1 MRRTFIWVLS
11 FVSSAA
17 VIALIFIQLM
27 WVQDAFEVQKQQFNL
42 LINKSLAQIT
52 SKLELKETY
61 NQIQGE
67 LVRTGDSLGLGR
79 LNLPR
84 SLSTT
89 EDNQVYDS
97 PETSQSYYSFQDQN
111 PGNIETQLDLISGDT
126 AIAVSGNSLYQNDS
140 YGTQS
145 RQVKP
150 RNDIEQTY
158 NLLITNKKVYIE
170 KVINQ
175 ILQNESNIEDRL
187 SYSTLDSLIRQ
198 EFDERGI
205 NLRFE
210 FAVRTGNARYTL
222 RSAGFNPMV
231 KFQMYKSLLF
241 PHDVRTSPNFLI
253 VYFPTR
259 ENYLFRSVGTMAG
272 ASLTLALII
281 LIISSVAIYVIFRQ
295 KRLSEIKNDF
305 VNNMTHE
312 LKTPISTIS
321 LASQMLADKTLGTD
335 AKNLEHISS
344 LIQEESKRLGN
355 QVERVL
361 QMSILE
367 EGKMSLRIQPVYFD
381 HLVRQAVE
389 KISLQIQKKNG
400 SIELDLESGAEPIE
414 GDETHLTNVVFN
426 LIDNAMKY
434 CQKDPVIKIASRSTS
449 RSIQVRISDNGI
461 GIGRE
466 YLNKI
471 FDKFFRVPTGNVHDV
486 KGFGLGL
493 SYVKKVIEQHHGTIS
508 VSSEPNA
515 GTNFTLI
522 IPKKHKS

>member
-1 MRRTFIWVLS
+1 MRRTYIWILS
-11 FVSSAA
+11 IVSSAA

-42 LINKSLAQIT
+42 LINKSLSQVT
-52 SKLELKETY
+52 SRLEQQETY

-67 LVRTGDSLGLGR
+67 LVRSGDSLGLSR
-79 LNLPR
+79 LKLPK
-84 SLSTT
+84 SLTAN
-89 EDNQVYDS
+89 EENQAYDS
-97 PETSQSYYSFQDQN
+97 PEIDQSYYSFQDQN
-111 PGNIETQLDLISGDT
+111 PDIETHVDLISGDT
-126 AIAVSGNSLYQNDS
+126 AIIVSGNSLYQNDS
-140 YGTQS
+140 PGNS
-145 RQVKP
+145 GRPSKHRIRP
-150 RNDIEQTY
+150 DQTY
-158 NLLITNKKVYIE
+158 NLLMTSKKVYVE

-175 ILQNESNIEDRL
+175 ILQNEGRIEERL
-187 SYSTLDSLIRQ
+187 SYTALDSLIRQ
-198 EFDERGI
+198 EFEDKGI
-205 NLRFE
+205 TLPFE
-210 FAVRTGNARYTL
+210 FGVRTGNVRYTL
-222 RSAGFNPMV
+222 RSAGFNPLA
-231 KFQMYKSLLF
+231 KSQMYTSLLF
-241 PHDVRTSPNFLI
+241 PHDVRTSPNFLK

-281 LIISSVAIYVIFRQ
+281 LIISFVAIYVIFRQ
-295 KRLSEIKNDF
+295 KKLSEIKNDF

-321 LASQMLADKTLGTD
+321 LASQMLADKSLSND
-335 AKNLEHISS
+335 AKNLEHISL
-344 LIQEESKRLGN
+344 LIQQESKRLGN

-381 HLVRQAVE
+381 SLVRQAVE
-389 KISLQIQKKNG
+389 KISLQIHKRNG
-400 SIELDLESGAEPIE
+400 SIELDLQSGEVPID

-434 CQKDPVIKIASRSTS
+434 CQNDPAIKITTRSTT
-449 RSIQVRISDNGI
+449 RSIQVSITDNGI
-461 GIGRE
+461 GIGKE
-466 YLNKI
+466 YLSKI

-493 SYVKKVIEQHHGTIS
+493 SYVKKVIEQHQGTIS
-508 VSSEPNA
+508 VTSEPNA
-515 GTNFTLI
+515 GTTFTLI

>member
-1 MRRTFIWVLS
+1 MRRTFIWILS

-17 VIALIFIQLM
+17 VISLIFIQLM

-42 LINKSLAQIT
+42 LINKSLSQIT

-67 LVRTGDSLGLGR
+67 MERSGDSLGLKK
-79 LNLPR
+79 LNLPKTLPASDR
-84 SLSTT
+84 
-89 EDNQVYDS
+89 NQAYDS
-97 PETSQSYYSFQDQN
+97 PEIDQSYYTFQDQN
-111 PGNIETQLDLISGDT
+111 PGNAETRVDLIYGDT
-126 AIAVSGNSLYQNDS
+126 ALNISENSLYQNRS
-140 YGTQS
+140 GVQEQS
-145 RQVKP
+145 TRATNEPDQNF
-150 RNDIEQTY
+150 R
-158 NLLITNKKVYIE
+158 LLMTNKKVYIE

-175 ILQNESNIEDRL
+175 IMQNEGRIEERL
-187 SYSTLDSLIRQ
+187 NYTALDSLIRQ
-198 EFDERGI
+198 DFDEKGI
-205 NLRFE
+205 VLPFE
-210 FAVRTGNARYTL
+210 FAVRTGNVRYTL
-222 RSAGFNPMV
+222 RSAGFSPMA

-241 PHDVRTSPNFLI
+241 PHDVRTSPNFLV

-281 LIISSVAIYVIFRQ
+281 LVISSVAIYVIFRQ

-321 LASQMLADKTLGTD
+321 LASQMLADQNLKPD
-335 AKNLEHISS
+335 SKNLEYIST

-381 HLVRQAVE
+381 HLVKRAVE
-389 KISLQIQKKNG
+389 KIALQIKQKNG
-400 SIELDLESGAEPIE
+400 SINTDLNSGEGPIQ

-434 CQKDPVIKIASRSTS
+434 CREEPEIKITTRSTT
-449 RSIQVRISDNGI
+449 RTIQIIVSDNGI
-461 GIGRE
+461 GIGKE
-466 YLNKI
+466 YINKI

-493 SYVKKVIEQHHGTIS
+493 SYVKKVVEQHHGSIS
-508 VSSEPNA
+508 VSSEPDA
-515 GTNFTLI
+515 GTTFTLI
-522 IPKKHKS
+522 IPKTQKS